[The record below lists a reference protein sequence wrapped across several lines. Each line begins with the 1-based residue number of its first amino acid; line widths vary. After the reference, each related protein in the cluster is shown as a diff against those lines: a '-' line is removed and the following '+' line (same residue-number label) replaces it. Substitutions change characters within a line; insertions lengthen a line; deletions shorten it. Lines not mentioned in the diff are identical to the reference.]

1 MIKNKGNKINKRI
14 SPTTTPVD
22 LKYYRQT
29 NNDNTILNIKKEI
42 PSKNN
47 IIMQIEDIR
56 LSMKLALEVPKKVL
70 RKVKIAMLEQSDNF
84 FIQLKKENNALIF
97 KLAKLF
103 RIKINKDFFK
113 DDN

>member
-1 MIKNKGNKINKRI
+1 
-14 SPTTTPVD
+14 
-22 LKYYRQT
+22 
-29 NNDNTILNIKKEI
+29 
-42 PSKNN
+42 
-47 IIMQIEDIR
+47 MQIEDIR

-113 DDN
+113 DDNQLPKIFINDNKNCSLLSIKFNFNFY

>member
-1 MIKNKGNKINKRI
+1 
-14 SPTTTPVD
+14 
-22 LKYYRQT
+22 
-29 NNDNTILNIKKEI
+29 
-42 PSKNN
+42 
-47 IIMQIEDIR
+47 MQIEDIR

>member
-56 LSMKLALEVPKKVL
+56 LSMKLALEVRKKVL

-103 RIKINKDFFK
+103 RIKINKDFFQR
-113 DDN
+113 

>member
-42 PSKNN
+42 HSKNN
-47 IIMQIEDIR
+47 IIIQIEDIR

-103 RIKINKDFFK
+103 RIKINKDFFQR
-113 DDN
+113 

>member
-1 MIKNKGNKINKRI
+1 
-14 SPTTTPVD
+14 
-22 LKYYRQT
+22 
-29 NNDNTILNIKKEI
+29 
-42 PSKNN
+42 
-47 IIMQIEDIR
+47 MQIEDIR
-56 LSMKLALEVPKKVL
+56 LSMKLALEVRKKVL
-70 RKVKIAMLEQSDNF
+70 RKVKIAMPEQSDNF

>member
-1 MIKNKGNKINKRI
+1 
-14 SPTTTPVD
+14 
-22 LKYYRQT
+22 
-29 NNDNTILNIKKEI
+29 
-42 PSKNN
+42 
-47 IIMQIEDIR
+47 MQIEDIR

-84 FIQLKKENNALIF
+84 FIQLKKENNAFIF

-113 DDN
+113 DDNQLPKIFINGYKKCSLLSIKFNFNFY